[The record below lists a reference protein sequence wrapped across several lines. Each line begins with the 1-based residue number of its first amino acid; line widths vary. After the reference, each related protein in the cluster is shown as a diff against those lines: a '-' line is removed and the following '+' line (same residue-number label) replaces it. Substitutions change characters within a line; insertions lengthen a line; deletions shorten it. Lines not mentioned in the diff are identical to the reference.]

1 METGDNTQN
10 QAPTPAPQAPQTG
23 GPTPPPDNTTLMG
36 ILAYLGILVIIPYLT
51 ARDNAFVKYHVKQG
65 VVLAVI
71 EIGIWV
77 IGMSLYML
85 TPILGIV
92 NLGLLVLSILGIVNV
107 INKKEAEVPL
117 VGQFAKHVNI

>member
-36 ILAYLGILVIIPYLT
+36 ILSYISILVIIPYLT
-51 ARDNAFVKYHVKQG
+51 SRDNAFVKFHIKQG
-65 VVLAVI
+65 IVLAVA
-71 EIGIWV
+71 EIALYV

-85 TPILGIV
+85 APILGIV

-117 VGQFAKHVNI
+117 LGQFAKHVNI